1 MIHKPTAEAA
11 FLSSKRVLVVDCD
24 PQANCTAG
32 LGIDSDED
40 VSLASI
46 LENENEITSENSSE
60 FVHLST
66 WRTQS
71 NSQIKVISSSHSL
84 AKIEPIL
91 ASDPIGSCDRLERA
105 LAGIRN
111 EFDLILFDCPPSVG
125 LLTINALFACDQVII
140 VSAPSAWS
148 SDGVESFNQNV
159 LRRRQGKPVISGI
172 VVNNVGRTRDGKFW
186 ESDLIEKYKE
196 SVISVSSR
204 AAIAEASAMSIPIGE
219 LGSRPGAKDAYSEFE
234 QVFLKLVGLNAENTH
249 AKVANLNSGVAP
261 TKSISNAI

>member
-1 MIHKPTAEAA
+1 MY
-11 FLSSKRVLVVDCD
+11 L
-24 PQANCTAG
+24 QANCTAG

-91 ASDPIGSCDRLERA
+91 ASDPIGSCDRLEIRA

-159 LRRRQGKPVISGI
+159 LRIASRRQGKPVISGI

-186 ESDLIEKYKE
+186 IDLFEKYKE